1 MNGRAMP
8 GNIAQDQ
15 LNGRDA
21 HKVLGTHWHY
31 NRFLDYGDAL
41 DYEKKLE
48 EFRVGLGKTKQ

>member
-15 LNGRDA
+15 LNGMDA
-21 HKVLGTHWHY
+21 RKVLGTQRHY
-31 NRFLDYGDAL
+31 NRFLDYGDAQ

-48 EFRVGLGKTKQ
+48 EFRVGLGKSRQ